1 MTKKEYLN
9 QAYYLD
15 KQIKRDLLQLEN
27 LKSIAD
33 SIPSPC
39 FGEKVKSTR
48 NFDPPFVRTLEKI
61 WQKEEEINVEI
72 AKLLDLKDEIRAVIN
87 TLANQDERLVLDY
100 RYLLFHKLEE
110 IAAEMNVSMSSVKR
124 WHQNGIKNLTIPK
137 S

>member
-1 MTKKEYLN
+1 M
-9 QAYYLD
+9 
-15 KQIKRDLLQLEN
+15 
-27 LKSIAD
+27 
-33 SIPSPC
+33 
-39 FGEKVKSTR
+39 
-48 NFDPPFVRTLEKI
+48 
-61 WQKEEEINVEI
+61 EI